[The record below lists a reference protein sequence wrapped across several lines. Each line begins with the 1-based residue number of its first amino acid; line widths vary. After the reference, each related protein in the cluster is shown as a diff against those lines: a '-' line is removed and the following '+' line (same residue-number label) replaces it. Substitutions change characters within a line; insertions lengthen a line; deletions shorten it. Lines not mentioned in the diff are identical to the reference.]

1 MSSPKYP
8 SIIRKP
14 KLSQYLYYR
23 MRKLFT
29 TMIAAAC
36 MTACTQRENPFLAE
50 WDTPYGIPPF
60 QEIRVD
66 DYIPAIQAGIEQQK
80 KEIDAIV
87 KNTDAPTFDN
97 TILPLELSGEI
108 LRKVSGVLYNV
119 SETDRSAELDSVM
132 EQAIPLMT
140 EHEDNLSFNKGLYER
155 IRKIYQADQSSLTRE
170 QQMVLKKRYEEFERN
185 GVGLSEDKQA
195 RLKEI
200 NSEMAAKTQKIGN
213 NILEESNAFKK
224 RFGISVSDYPNAMT
238 TTTDRDKR
246 RQMLEAYTSR
256 GNNGNKADNKQLILD
271 VMRLRIEKAKLMGYN
286 CPAAY
291 ILEPKM
297 AHDPATVDAFLQG
310 IMTDAVRKAKEE
322 VSDMQAMMN
331 QDIKNGQLPAGSKI
345 EPWDWWYYSEK
356 VRKAKYD
363 LDENLTKPYFKLD
376 NVVKGA
382 FLAAKW
388 LYGVNMEELKDV
400 PSYNPQEVKTFK
412 VTDNEGKLLGIFT
425 TDWLP
430 RESKR
435 GGAWMNNVREE
446 YINSKGEMVRPII
459 VNVGNL
465 QEYLTIDEVQTVFH
479 EFGHALHG
487 LLTQCTYPSVS
498 GTNVTRDFVEMF
510 SQFNENWAFQPKLL
524 AEYAKDDK
532 GEVIPNELV
541 EKINNSLK
549 FNQGFMT
556 TELCAASILDMKWHE
571 LESVEG
577 INIEDFERK
586 VCQEMGLIPE
596 IGPRYRTTYFNHI
609 FSSGYSAG
617 YYGYLWSEVL
627 DKDAFSFF
635 EQTGNVWNEPLAT
648 KFKQTFLER
657 GGSEEPMIL
666 FEQFTGRKP
675 DDTAFKKGRGL
686 ID

>member
-1 MSSPKYP
+1 MP
-8 SIIRKP
+8 
-14 KLSQYLYYR
+14 L
-23 MRKLFT
+23 
-29 TMIAAAC
+29 
-36 MTACTQRENPFLAE
+36 ACTNRENPFLTD
-50 WDTPYGIPPF
+50 WNTPYGIPPF
-60 QEIRVD
+60 QEIQVD
-66 DYIPAIQAGIEQQK
+66 NYIPAIQAGIEQQK
-80 KEIDAIV
+80 KEIEDIV
-87 KNTDAPTFDN
+87 NNQDAPTFDN

-119 SETDRSAELDSVM
+119 SETDRTPALDSVM
-132 EQAIPLMT
+132 ELAIPMMT
-140 EHEDNLSFNKGLYER
+140 EHSDNLSFNKGLYER
-155 IRKIYQADQSSLTRE
+155 IAKLYKGDQSGLTCE
-170 QQMVLKKRYEEFERN
+170 QQMVLKKHYEEFERN
-185 GVGLSEDKQA
+185 GVGLSEEKQA

-200 NSEMAAKTQKIGN
+200 NSEIASKTQKIGN
-213 NILEESNAFKK
+213 NILEESNAFKQK
-224 RFGISVSDYPNAMT
+224 FGISVSDYPNAMT
-238 TTTDRDKR
+238 STTDRAKR
-246 RQMLEAYTSR
+246 KEMLEAYTNR
-256 GNNGNKADNKQLILD
+256 GNNGNKADNKQLIQD

-310 IMTDAVRKAKEE
+310 IMTDAVKKAREE
-322 VSDMQAMMN
+322 VADMQAVMN
-331 QDIKNGQLPAGSKI
+331 EDIKAGLLPAGSKI
-345 EPWDWWYYSEK
+345 EPWDWWYYAEK

-363 LDENLTKPYFKLD
+363 LDEEQTKPYFKLD
-376 NVVKGA
+376 NVVRGA
-382 FLAAKW
+382 FLAAKK
-388 LYGVNMEELKDV
+388 LYGVNMEELEGV
-400 PSYNPQEVKTFK
+400 PSYNTQLVKTFK
-412 VTDNEGKLLGIFT
+412 VTDNDGQLLGIFT

-430 RESKR
+430 RASKR
-435 GGAWMNNVREE
+435 GGAWMNNVREQ
-446 YINSKGEMVRPII
+446 YVDAKGEMVRPII

-510 SQFNENWAFQPKLL
+510 SQFNENWAFQPELL
-524 AEYAKDDK
+524 AEYAKNDK
-532 GEVIPNELV
+532 GEVIPAELV
-541 EKINNSLK
+541 DKINNSLK

-577 INIEDFERK
+577 VDINQFEHK

-617 YYGYLWSEVL
+617 YYGYLWAEVL
-627 DKDAFSFF
+627 DKDAFSLF
-635 EQTGNVWNEPLAT
+635 EQTGNVWNIPLAT
-648 KFKQTFLER
+648 KFKQTFLEK
-657 GGSEEPMIL
+657 GGSEEPMTL
-666 FEQFTGRKP
+666 FEQFAGRKP

>member
-1 MSSPKYP
+1 
-8 SIIRKP
+8 
-14 KLSQYLYYR
+14 

-36 MTACTQRENPFLAE
+36 LSACTNRENPFLTD
-50 WDTPYGIPPF
+50 WNTPYGIPPF
-60 QEIRVD
+60 QEIQVD
-66 DYIPAIQAGIEQQK
+66 NYIPAIQAGIEQQK
-80 KEIDAIV
+80 KEIEDIV
-87 KNTDAPTFDN
+87 NNQDAPTFDN

-119 SETDRSAELDSVM
+119 SETDRTPALDSVM
-132 EQAIPLMT
+132 ELAIPMMT
-140 EHEDNLSFNKGLYER
+140 EHSDNLSFSKGLYER
-155 IRKIYQADQSSLTRE
+155 IAQLYKGDQSGLTRE
-170 QQMVLKKRYEEFERN
+170 QQMLLKKHYEEFERN
-185 GVGLSEDKQA
+185 GVGLSEEKQA

-200 NSEMAAKTQKIGN
+200 NSEIASKTQKIGN
-213 NILEESNAFKK
+213 NILEESNAFKQK
-224 RFGISVSDYPNAMT
+224 FGISVSDYPNAMT
-238 TTTDRDKR
+238 STTDRAKR
-246 RQMLEAYTSR
+246 KEMLEAYTNR
-256 GNNGNKADNKQLILD
+256 GNNGNKADNKQLIQD

-310 IMTDAVRKAKEE
+310 IMTDAVKKAREE
-322 VSDMQAMMN
+322 VADMQAVMN
-331 QDIKNGQLPAGSKI
+331 EDIKAGLLPAGSKI
-345 EPWDWWYYSEK
+345 EPWDWWYYAEK

-363 LDENLTKPYFKLD
+363 LDEEQTKPYFKLD
-376 NVVKGA
+376 NVVRGA
-382 FLAAKW
+382 FLAAKK
-388 LYGVNMEELKDV
+388 LYGVNMEELEGV
-400 PSYNPQEVKTFK
+400 PSYNTQLVKTFK
-412 VTDNEGKLLGIFT
+412 VTDNDGQLLGIFT

-430 RESKR
+430 RDSKR
-435 GGAWMNNVREE
+435 GGAWMNNVREQ
-446 YINSKGEMVRPII
+446 YVDAKGEMVRPII

-510 SQFNENWAFQPKLL
+510 SQFNENWAFQPELL
-524 AEYAKDDK
+524 AEYAKNDK
-532 GEVIPNELV
+532 GEVIPTELV
-541 EKINNSLK
+541 DKINNSLK

-577 INIEDFERK
+577 VDINQFERK

-617 YYGYLWSEVL
+617 YYGYLWAEVL
-627 DKDAFSFF
+627 DKDAFSLF
-635 EQTGNVWNEPLAT
+635 EQTGNVWNIPLAT
-648 KFKQTFLER
+648 KFKQTFLEK
-657 GGSEEPMIL
+657 GGSEDPMTL
-666 FEQFTGRKP
+666 FEQFAGRKP

>member
-1 MSSPKYP
+1 
-8 SIIRKP
+8 
-14 KLSQYLYYR
+14 
-23 MRKLFT
+23 
-29 TMIAAAC
+29 MIAAAC
-36 MTACTQRENPFLAE
+36 LSACTNRENPFLTD
-50 WDTPYGIPPF
+50 WNTPYGIPPF
-60 QEIRVD
+60 QEIQVD
-66 DYIPAIQAGIEQQK
+66 NYIPAIQAGIEQQK
-80 KEIDAIV
+80 KEIEDIV
-87 KNTDAPTFDN
+87 NNQDAPTFDH

-119 SETDRSAELDSVM
+119 SETDRTPALDSVM
-132 EQAIPLMT
+132 ELAIPMMS
-140 EHEDNLSFNKGLYER
+140 EHSDNLSFNKGLYER
-155 IRKIYQADQSSLTRE
+155 IAQLYKGDQSGLTRE
-170 QQMVLKKRYEEFERN
+170 QQMVLKKHYEEFERN
-185 GVGLSEDKQA
+185 GVGLSEEKQT

-200 NSEMAAKTQKIGN
+200 NSEIASKTQKIGN
-213 NILEESNAFKK
+213 NILEESNAFKQK
-224 RFGISVSDYPNAMT
+224 FGISVSDYPNAMT
-238 TTTDRDKR
+238 STTDRAKR
-246 RQMLEAYTSR
+246 KEMLEAYTNR
-256 GNNGNKADNKQLILD
+256 GNNGNKADNKQLIQD

-310 IMTDAVRKAKEE
+310 IMTDAVKKAREE
-322 VSDMQAMMN
+322 VADMQAVMN
-331 QDIKNGQLPAGSKI
+331 EDIKAGLLSAGSKI
-345 EPWDWWYYSEK
+345 EPWDWWYYAEK

-363 LDENLTKPYFKLD
+363 LDEEQTKPYFKLD
-376 NVVKGA
+376 NVVRGA
-382 FLAAKW
+382 FLAAKK
-388 LYGVNMEELKDV
+388 LYGVNMEELEGV
-400 PSYNPQEVKTFK
+400 PSYNTQQVKTFK
-412 VTDNEGKLLGIFT
+412 VTDNDGQLLGIFT

-430 RESKR
+430 RDSKR
-435 GGAWMNNVREE
+435 GGAWMNNVREQ
-446 YINSKGEMVRPII
+446 YVDAKGEMVRPII

-510 SQFNENWAFQPKLL
+510 SQFNENWAFQPELL
-524 AEYAKDDK
+524 AEYAKNDK
-532 GEVIPNELV
+532 GEVIPAELV
-541 EKINNSLK
+541 DKINNSLK

-577 INIEDFERK
+577 VDINQFEHK
-586 VCQEMGLIPE
+586 VCQDMGLIPE

-617 YYGYLWSEVL
+617 YYGYLWAEVL
-627 DKDAFSFF
+627 DKDAFSLF
-635 EQTGNVWNEPLAT
+635 EQTGNVWNIPLAT
-648 KFKQTFLER
+648 KFKQTFLEK
-657 GGSEEPMIL
+657 GGSEEPMTL
-666 FEQFTGRKP
+666 FEQFAGRKP

>member
-1 MSSPKYP
+1 
-8 SIIRKP
+8 
-14 KLSQYLYYR
+14 

-36 MTACTQRENPFLAE
+36 LSACTNRENPFLTD
-50 WDTPYGIPPF
+50 WNTPYGIPPF
-60 QEIRVD
+60 QEIQVD
-66 DYIPAIQAGIEQQK
+66 NYIPAIQAGIEQQK
-80 KEIDAIV
+80 KEIEDIV
-87 KNTDAPTFDN
+87 NNQDAPTFDN

-119 SETDRSAELDSVM
+119 SETDRTPALDSVM
-132 EQAIPLMT
+132 ELAIPMMT
-140 EHEDNLSFNKGLYER
+140 EHSDNLSFNKGLYER
-155 IRKIYQADQSSLTRE
+155 IAQLYKGDQSGLTRE
-170 QQMVLKKRYEEFERN
+170 QQMVLKKHYEEFERN
-185 GVGLSEDKQA
+185 GVGLSEEKQA

-200 NSEMAAKTQKIGN
+200 NSEIASKTQKIGN
-213 NILEESNAFKK
+213 NILEESNAFKQK
-224 RFGISVSDYPNAMT
+224 FGISVSDYPNAMT
-238 TTTDRDKR
+238 STTDRAKR
-246 RQMLEAYTSR
+246 KEMLEAYTNR
-256 GNNGNKADNKQLILD
+256 GNNGNKADNKQLIQD

-310 IMTDAVRKAKEE
+310 IMTDAVKKAREE
-322 VSDMQAMMN
+322 VADMQAVMN
-331 QDIKNGQLPAGSKI
+331 EDIKAGLLPAGSKI
-345 EPWDWWYYSEK
+345 EPWDWWYYAEK

-363 LDENLTKPYFKLD
+363 LDEEQTKPYFKLD
-376 NVVKGA
+376 NVVRGA
-382 FLAAKW
+382 FLAAKK
-388 LYGVNMEELKDV
+388 LYGVNMEELEGV
-400 PSYNPQEVKTFK
+400 PSYNTQQVKTFK
-412 VTDNEGKLLGIFT
+412 VTDNDGQLLGIFT

-430 RESKR
+430 RDSKR
-435 GGAWMNNVREE
+435 GGAWMNNVREQ
-446 YINSKGEMVRPII
+446 YVDAKGEMVRPII

-510 SQFNENWAFQPKLL
+510 SQFNENWAFQPELL
-524 AEYAKDDK
+524 AEYAKNDK
-532 GEVIPNELV
+532 GEVIPTELV
-541 EKINNSLK
+541 DKINNSLK

-577 INIEDFERK
+577 VDINQFEHK

-617 YYGYLWSEVL
+617 YYGYLWAEVL
-627 DKDAFSFF
+627 DKDAFSLF
-635 EQTGNVWNEPLAT
+635 EQTGNVWNIPLAT
-648 KFKQTFLER
+648 KFKQTFLEK
-657 GGSEEPMIL
+657 GGSEEPMTL
-666 FEQFTGRKP
+666 FEQFAGRKP

>member
-1 MSSPKYP
+1 
-8 SIIRKP
+8 
-14 KLSQYLYYR
+14 

-36 MTACTQRENPFLAE
+36 LSACTNRENPFLTD
-50 WDTPYGIPPF
+50 WNTPYGIPPF
-60 QEIRVD
+60 QEIQVD
-66 DYIPAIQAGIEQQK
+66 NYIPAIQAGIEQQK
-80 KEIDAIV
+80 KEIEDIV
-87 KNTDAPTFDN
+87 NNQDAPTFDN

-119 SETDRSAELDSVM
+119 SETDRTPALDSVM
-132 EQAIPLMT
+132 ELAIPMMS
-140 EHEDNLSFNKGLYER
+140 EHSDNLSFNKGLYER
-155 IRKIYQADQSSLTRE
+155 IAQLYKGDQSGLTRE
-170 QQMVLKKRYEEFERN
+170 QQMVLKKHYEEFERN
-185 GVGLSEDKQA
+185 GVGLSEEKQT

-200 NSEMAAKTQKIGN
+200 NSEIASKTQKIGN
-213 NILEESNAFKK
+213 NILEESNAFKQK
-224 RFGISVSDYPNAMT
+224 FGISVSDYPNAMT
-238 TTTDRDKR
+238 STTDRAKR
-246 RQMLEAYTSR
+246 KEMLEAYTNR
-256 GNNGNKADNKQLILD
+256 GNNGNKADNKQLIQD

-310 IMTDAVRKAKEE
+310 IMTDAVKKAREE
-322 VSDMQAMMN
+322 VADMQAVMN
-331 QDIKNGQLPAGSKI
+331 EDIKAGLLSAGSKI
-345 EPWDWWYYSEK
+345 EPWDWWYYAEK

-363 LDENLTKPYFKLD
+363 LDEEQTKPYFKLD
-376 NVVKGA
+376 NVVRGA
-382 FLAAKW
+382 FMAAKK
-388 LYGVNMEELKDV
+388 LYGVNMEELEGV
-400 PSYNPQEVKTFK
+400 PSYNTQQVKTFK
-412 VTDNEGKLLGIFT
+412 VTDNDGQLLGIFT

-430 RESKR
+430 RDSKR
-435 GGAWMNNVREE
+435 GGAWMNNVREQ
-446 YINSKGEMVRPII
+446 YVDAKGEMVRPII

-510 SQFNENWAFQPKLL
+510 SQFNENWAFQPELL
-524 AEYAKDDK
+524 AEYAKNDK
-532 GEVIPNELV
+532 GEVIPAELV
-541 EKINNSLK
+541 DKINNSLK

-577 INIEDFERK
+577 VDINQFEHK
-586 VCQEMGLIPE
+586 VCQDMGLIPE

-617 YYGYLWSEVL
+617 YYGYLWAEVL
-627 DKDAFSFF
+627 DKDAFSLF
-635 EQTGNVWNEPLAT
+635 EQTGNVWNIPLAT
-648 KFKQTFLER
+648 KFKQTFLEK
-657 GGSEEPMIL
+657 GGSEEPMTL
-666 FEQFTGRKP
+666 FEQFAGRKP

>member
-1 MSSPKYP
+1 
-8 SIIRKP
+8 
-14 KLSQYLYYR
+14 
-23 MRKLFT
+23 
-29 TMIAAAC
+29 MIAAAC
-36 MTACTQRENPFLAE
+36 LSACTNRENPFLTD

-60 QEIRVD
+60 QEIQVD
-66 DYIPAIQAGIEQQK
+66 NYIPAIQAGIEQQK
-80 KEIDAIV
+80 KEIEDIV
-87 KNTDAPTFDN
+87 NNQDAPTFDN

-119 SETDRSAELDSVM
+119 SETDRTPALDSVM
-132 EQAIPLMT
+132 ELAIPMMT
-140 EHEDNLSFNKGLYER
+140 EHSDNLSFNKGLYER
-155 IRKIYQADQSSLTRE
+155 IAQLYKGDQSSLTRE
-170 QQMVLKKRYEEFERN
+170 QQMVLKKHYEEFERN
-185 GVGLSEDKQA
+185 GVGLSEEKQA

-200 NSEMAAKTQKIGN
+200 NSEIASKTQKIGN
-213 NILEESNAFKK
+213 NILEESNAFKQK
-224 RFGISVSDYPNAMT
+224 FGISVSDYPNAMT
-238 TTTDRDKR
+238 STTDRAKR
-246 RQMLEAYTSR
+246 KEMLEAYTNR
-256 GNNGNKADNKQLILD
+256 GNNGNKADNKQLIQD

-310 IMTDAVRKAKEE
+310 IMTDAVKKAREE
-322 VSDMQAMMN
+322 VADMQAVMN
-331 QDIKNGQLPAGSKI
+331 EDIKAGLLPAGSKI
-345 EPWDWWYYSEK
+345 EPWDWWYYAEK

-363 LDENLTKPYFKLD
+363 LDEEQTKPYFKLD
-376 NVVKGA
+376 NVVRGA
-382 FLAAKW
+382 FLAAKK
-388 LYGVNMEELKDV
+388 LYGVNMEELEGV
-400 PSYNPQEVKTFK
+400 PSYNTQLVKTFK
-412 VTDNEGKLLGIFT
+412 VTDNDGQLLGIFT

-430 RESKR
+430 RDSKR
-435 GGAWMNNVREE
+435 GGAWMNNVREQ
-446 YINSKGEMVRPII
+446 YVDAKGEMVRPII

-510 SQFNENWAFQPKLL
+510 SQFNENWAFQPELL
-524 AEYAKDDK
+524 AEYAKNDK
-532 GEVIPNELV
+532 GEVIPAELV
-541 EKINNSLK
+541 DKINNSLK

-577 INIEDFERK
+577 VDINQFEHK

-617 YYGYLWSEVL
+617 YYGYLWAEVL
-627 DKDAFSFF
+627 DKDAFSLF
-635 EQTGNVWNEPLAT
+635 EQTGNVWNIPLAT
-648 KFKQTFLER
+648 KFKQTFLEK

-666 FEQFTGRKP
+666 FEQFAGRKP

>member
-1 MSSPKYP
+1 
-8 SIIRKP
+8 
-14 KLSQYLYYR
+14 
-23 MRKLFT
+23 
-29 TMIAAAC
+29 MIAAAC
-36 MTACTQRENPFLAE
+36 LSACTNRENPFLTD
-50 WDTPYGIPPF
+50 WNTPYGIPPF
-60 QEIRVD
+60 QEIQVD
-66 DYIPAIQAGIEQQK
+66 NYIPAIQAGIEQQK
-80 KEIDAIV
+80 KEIEDIV
-87 KNTDAPTFDN
+87 NNQDAPTFDN

-119 SETDRSAELDSVM
+119 SETDRTPALDSVM
-132 EQAIPLMT
+132 ELAIPMMS
-140 EHEDNLSFNKGLYER
+140 EHSDNLSFNKGLYER
-155 IRKIYQADQSSLTRE
+155 IAQLYKGDQSGLTRE
-170 QQMVLKKRYEEFERN
+170 QQMVLKKHYEEFERN
-185 GVGLSEDKQA
+185 GVGLSEEKQA

-200 NSEMAAKTQKIGN
+200 NSEIASKTQKIGN
-213 NILEESNAFKK
+213 NILEESNAFKQK
-224 RFGISVSDYPNAMT
+224 FGISVSDYPNAMT
-238 TTTDRDKR
+238 STTDRAKR
-246 RQMLEAYTSR
+246 KEMLEAYTNR
-256 GNNGNKADNKQLILD
+256 GNNGNKADNKQLIQD

-310 IMTDAVRKAKEE
+310 IMTDAVKKAREE
-322 VSDMQAMMN
+322 VADMQAVMN
-331 QDIKNGQLPAGSKI
+331 EDIKAGLLPAGSKI
-345 EPWDWWYYSEK
+345 ESWDWWYYAEK

-363 LDENLTKPYFKLD
+363 LDEEQTKPYFKLD
-376 NVVKGA
+376 NVVRGA
-382 FLAAKW
+382 FLAAKK
-388 LYGVNMEELKDV
+388 LYGVNMEELEGV
-400 PSYNPQEVKTFK
+400 PSYNTQQVKTFK
-412 VTDNEGKLLGIFT
+412 VTDNDGQLLGIFT

-430 RESKR
+430 RDSKR
-435 GGAWMNNVREE
+435 GGAWMNNVREQ
-446 YINSKGEMVRPII
+446 YVDAKGEMVRPII

-510 SQFNENWAFQPKLL
+510 SQFNENWAFQPELL
-524 AEYAKDDK
+524 AEYAKNDK
-532 GEVIPNELV
+532 GEVIPAELV
-541 EKINNSLK
+541 DKINNSLK

-577 INIEDFERK
+577 VDINQFEHK

-617 YYGYLWSEVL
+617 YYGYLWAEVL
-627 DKDAFSFF
+627 DKDAFSLF
-635 EQTGNVWNEPLAT
+635 EQTGNVWNIPLAT
-648 KFKQTFLER
+648 KFKQTFLEK
-657 GGSEEPMIL
+657 GSSEEPMTL
-666 FEQFTGRKP
+666 FEQFAGRKP

>member
-1 MSSPKYP
+1 
-8 SIIRKP
+8 
-14 KLSQYLYYR
+14 
-23 MRKLFT
+23 
-29 TMIAAAC
+29 MIAAAC
-36 MTACTQRENPFLAE
+36 LSACTNRENPFLTD
-50 WDTPYGIPPF
+50 WNTPYGIPPF
-60 QEIRVD
+60 QEIQVD
-66 DYIPAIQAGIEQQK
+66 NYIPAIQAGIEQQK
-80 KEIDAIV
+80 KEIEDIV
-87 KNTDAPTFDN
+87 NNQDAPTFDN

-119 SETDRSAELDSVM
+119 SETDRTPALDSVM
-132 EQAIPLMT
+132 ELAIPMMT
-140 EHEDNLSFNKGLYER
+140 EHSDNLSFNKGLYER
-155 IRKIYQADQSSLTRE
+155 IAQLYKGDQSGLTRE
-170 QQMVLKKRYEEFERN
+170 QQMVLKKHYEEFERN
-185 GVGLSEDKQA
+185 GVGLSEEKQA

-200 NSEMAAKTQKIGN
+200 NSEIASKTQKIGN
-213 NILEESNAFKK
+213 NILEESNAFKQK
-224 RFGISVSDYPNAMT
+224 FGISVSDYPNAMT
-238 TTTDRDKR
+238 STTDRAKR
-246 RQMLEAYTSR
+246 KEMLEAYTNR
-256 GNNGNKADNKQLILD
+256 GNNGNKADNKQLIQD

-310 IMTDAVRKAKEE
+310 IMTDAVKKAREE
-322 VSDMQAMMN
+322 VADMQAVMN
-331 QDIKNGQLPAGSKI
+331 EDIKAGLLPAGSKI
-345 EPWDWWYYSEK
+345 EPWDWWYYAEK

-363 LDENLTKPYFKLD
+363 LDEEQTKPYFKLD
-376 NVVKGA
+376 NVVRGA
-382 FLAAKW
+382 FLAAKK
-388 LYGVNMEELKDV
+388 LYGVNMEELEGV
-400 PSYNPQEVKTFK
+400 PSYNTQQVKTFK
-412 VTDNEGKLLGIFT
+412 VTDNDGQLLGIFT

-430 RESKR
+430 RDSKR
-435 GGAWMNNVREE
+435 GGAWMNNVREQ
-446 YINSKGEMVRPII
+446 YVDAKGEMVRPII

-510 SQFNENWAFQPKLL
+510 SQFNENWAFQPELL
-524 AEYAKDDK
+524 AEYAKNDK
-532 GEVIPNELV
+532 GKVIPAELV
-541 EKINNSLK
+541 DKINNSLK

-577 INIEDFERK
+577 VDINQFEHK
-586 VCQEMGLIPE
+586 VCQDMGLIPE

-617 YYGYLWSEVL
+617 YYGYLWAEVL
-627 DKDAFSFF
+627 DKDAFSLF
-635 EQTGNVWNEPLAT
+635 EQTGNVWNIPLAT
-648 KFKQTFLER
+648 KFKQTFLEK
-657 GGSEEPMIL
+657 GGSEDPMTL
-666 FEQFTGRKP
+666 FEQFAGRKP

>member
-1 MSSPKYP
+1 
-8 SIIRKP
+8 
-14 KLSQYLYYR
+14 

-36 MTACTQRENPFLAE
+36 LSACTNRENPFLTD
-50 WDTPYGIPPF
+50 WNTPYGIPPF
-60 QEIRVD
+60 QEIQVD
-66 DYIPAIQAGIEQQK
+66 NYIPAIQAGIEQQK
-80 KEIDAIV
+80 KEIEDIV
-87 KNTDAPTFDN
+87 NNQDAPTFDN

-119 SETDRSAELDSVM
+119 SETDRTPALDSVM
-132 EQAIPLMT
+132 ELAIPMMT
-140 EHEDNLSFNKGLYER
+140 EHSDNLSFNKGLYER
-155 IRKIYQADQSSLTRE
+155 IAQLYKGDQSGLTRE
-170 QQMVLKKRYEEFERN
+170 QQMVLKKHYEEFERN
-185 GVGLSEDKQA
+185 GVGLSEEKQA

-200 NSEMAAKTQKIGN
+200 NSEIASKTQKIGN
-213 NILEESNAFKK
+213 NILEESNAFKQK
-224 RFGISVSDYPNAMT
+224 FGISVSDYPNAMT
-238 TTTDRDKR
+238 STTDRAKR
-246 RQMLEAYTSR
+246 KEMLEAYTNR
-256 GNNGNKADNKQLILD
+256 GNNGNKADNKQLIQD

-297 AHDPATVDAFLQG
+297 AHDPATVDTFLQG
-310 IMTDAVRKAKEE
+310 IMTDAVKKAREE
-322 VSDMQAMMN
+322 VADMQAVMN
-331 QDIKNGQLPAGSKI
+331 EDIKAGLLPAGSKI
-345 EPWDWWYYSEK
+345 EPWDWWYYAEK

-363 LDENLTKPYFKLD
+363 LDEEQTKPYFKLD
-376 NVVKGA
+376 NVVRGA
-382 FLAAKW
+382 FLAAKK
-388 LYGVNMEELKDV
+388 LYGVNMEELEGV
-400 PSYNPQEVKTFK
+400 PSYNTQLVKTFK
-412 VTDNEGKLLGIFT
+412 VTDNDGQLLGIFT

-430 RESKR
+430 RDSKR
-435 GGAWMNNVREE
+435 GGAWMNNVREQ
-446 YINSKGEMVRPII
+446 YVDAKGEMVRPII

-510 SQFNENWAFQPKLL
+510 SQFNENWAFQPELL
-524 AEYAKDDK
+524 AEYAKNDK
-532 GEVIPNELV
+532 GEVIPTELV
-541 EKINNSLK
+541 DKINNSLK

-571 LESVEG
+571 LESMEG
-577 INIEDFERK
+577 VDINQFEHK

-617 YYGYLWSEVL
+617 YYGYLWAEVL
-627 DKDAFSFF
+627 DKDAFSLF
-635 EQTGNVWNEPLAT
+635 EQTGNVWNIPLAT
-648 KFKQTFLER
+648 KFKQTFLEK
-657 GGSEEPMIL
+657 GGSEESMIL
-666 FEQFTGRKP
+666 FEQFAGRKP

>member
-1 MSSPKYP
+1 MTNY
-8 SIIRKP
+8 I
-14 KLSQYLYYR
+14 

-36 MTACTQRENPFLAE
+36 LSACTNRENPFLTD
-50 WDTPYGIPPF
+50 WNTPYGIPPF
-60 QEIRVD
+60 QEIQVD
-66 DYIPAIQAGIEQQK
+66 NYIPAIQAGIEQQK
-80 KEIDAIV
+80 KEIEDIV
-87 KNTDAPTFDN
+87 NNQDAPTFDN

-119 SETDRSAELDSVM
+119 SETDRTPALDSVM
-132 EQAIPLMT
+132 ELAIPMMT
-140 EHEDNLSFNKGLYER
+140 EHSDNLSFNKGLYER
-155 IRKIYQADQSSLTRE
+155 IAQLYKGDQSGLTRE
-170 QQMVLKKRYEEFERN
+170 QQMVLKKHYEEFERN
-185 GVGLSEDKQA
+185 GVGLSEEKQA

-200 NSEMAAKTQKIGN
+200 NSEIASKTQKIGN
-213 NILEESNAFKK
+213 NILEESNAFKQK
-224 RFGISVSDYPNAMT
+224 FGISVSDYPNAMT
-238 TTTDRDKR
+238 STTDRAKR
-246 RQMLEAYTSR
+246 KEMLEAYTNR
-256 GNNGNKADNKQLILD
+256 GNNGNKADNKQLIQD

-310 IMTDAVRKAKEE
+310 IMTDAVKKAREE
-322 VSDMQAMMN
+322 AADMQAVMN
-331 QDIKNGQLPAGSKI
+331 EDIKAGLLPAGSKI
-345 EPWDWWYYSEK
+345 EPWDWWYYAEK

-363 LDENLTKPYFKLD
+363 LDEEQTKPYFKLD
-376 NVVKGA
+376 NVVRGA
-382 FLAAKW
+382 FLAAKK
-388 LYGVNMEELKDV
+388 LYGVNMEELEDV
-400 PSYNPQEVKTFK
+400 PSYNTQQVKTFK
-412 VTDNEGKLLGIFT
+412 VTDNDGQLLGIFT

-430 RESKR
+430 RDSKR
-435 GGAWMNNVREE
+435 GGAWMNNVREQ
-446 YINSKGEMVRPII
+446 YVDAKGEMVRPII

-510 SQFNENWAFQPKLL
+510 SQFNENWAFQPELL
-524 AEYAKDDK
+524 AEYAKNDK
-532 GEVIPNELV
+532 GEVIPAELV
-541 EKINNSLK
+541 DKINNSLK

-577 INIEDFERK
+577 VDINQFEHK
-586 VCQEMGLIPE
+586 VCQDMGLIPE

-617 YYGYLWSEVL
+617 YYGYLWAEVL
-627 DKDAFSFF
+627 DKDAFSLF
-635 EQTGNVWNEPLAT
+635 EQTGNVWNIPLAT
-648 KFKQTFLER
+648 KFKQTFLEK
-657 GGSEEPMIL
+657 GGSEEPMTL
-666 FEQFTGRKP
+666 FEQFAGRKP

>member
-1 MSSPKYP
+1 
-8 SIIRKP
+8 
-14 KLSQYLYYR
+14 
-23 MRKLFT
+23 
-29 TMIAAAC
+29 MIAAAC
-36 MTACTQRENPFLAE
+36 LSACTNRENPFLTD
-50 WDTPYGIPPF
+50 WNTPYGIPPF
-60 QEIRVD
+60 QEIQVD
-66 DYIPAIQAGIEQQK
+66 NYIPAIQAGIEQQK
-80 KEIDAIV
+80 KEIEDIV
-87 KNTDAPTFDN
+87 NNQDAPTFDN

-119 SETDRSAELDSVM
+119 SETDRTPALDSVM
-132 EQAIPLMT
+132 ELAIPMMT
-140 EHEDNLSFNKGLYER
+140 EHSDNLSFSKGLYER
-155 IRKIYQADQSSLTRE
+155 IAQLYKGDQSGLTRE
-170 QQMVLKKRYEEFERN
+170 QQMVLKKHYEEFERN
-185 GVGLSEDKQA
+185 GVGLSEEKQA

-200 NSEMAAKTQKIGN
+200 NSEIASKTQKIGN
-213 NILEESNAFKK
+213 NILEESNAFKQK
-224 RFGISVSDYPNAMT
+224 FGISVSDYPNAMT
-238 TTTDRDKR
+238 STTDRAKR
-246 RQMLEAYTSR
+246 KEMLEAYTNR
-256 GNNGNKADNKQLILD
+256 GNNGNKADNKQLIQD

-310 IMTDAVRKAKEE
+310 IMTDAVKKAREE
-322 VSDMQAMMN
+322 VADIQVVMN
-331 QDIKNGQLPAGSKI
+331 EDIKAGLLPAGSKI
-345 EPWDWWYYSEK
+345 EPWDWWYYAEK

-363 LDENLTKPYFKLD
+363 LDEEQTKPYFKLD
-376 NVVKGA
+376 NVVRGA
-382 FLAAKW
+382 FLAAKK
-388 LYGVNMEELKDV
+388 LYGVNMEELEGV
-400 PSYNPQEVKTFK
+400 PSYNTQQVKTFK
-412 VTDNEGKLLGIFT
+412 VTDNDGQLLGIFT

-430 RESKR
+430 RDSKR
-435 GGAWMNNVREE
+435 GGAWMNNVREQ
-446 YINSKGEMVRPII
+446 YVDAKGEMVRPII

-510 SQFNENWAFQPKLL
+510 SQFNENWAFQPELL
-524 AEYAKDDK
+524 AEYAKNDK
-532 GEVIPNELV
+532 GEVIPAELV
-541 EKINNSLK
+541 DKINNSLK

-577 INIEDFERK
+577 VDINQFERK

-617 YYGYLWSEVL
+617 YYGYLWAEVL
-627 DKDAFSFF
+627 DKDAFSLF
-635 EQTGNVWNEPLAT
+635 EQTGNVWNIPLAT
-648 KFKQTFLER
+648 KFKQTFLEK
-657 GGSEEPMIL
+657 GGSEDPMTL
-666 FEQFTGRKP
+666 FEQFAGRKP

>member
-1 MSSPKYP
+1 
-8 SIIRKP
+8 
-14 KLSQYLYYR
+14 
-23 MRKLFT
+23 
-29 TMIAAAC
+29 MIAAAC
-36 MTACTQRENPFLAE
+36 LSACTNRENPFLTD
-50 WDTPYGIPPF
+50 WNTPYGIPPF
-60 QEIRVD
+60 LEIQTD
-66 DYIPAIQAGIEQQK
+66 NYIPAIQAGIEQQK
-80 KEIDAIV
+80 KEIEDIV
-87 KNTDAPTFDN
+87 NNQDAPTFDN

-119 SETDRSAELDSVM
+119 SETDRTPALDSVM
-132 EQAIPLMT
+132 ELAIPMMT
-140 EHEDNLSFNKGLYER
+140 EHSDNLSFNKGLYER
-155 IRKIYQADQSSLTRE
+155 IAKLYKGDQSGLTRE
-170 QQMVLKKRYEEFERN
+170 QQMVLKKHYEEFERN
-185 GVGLSEDKQA
+185 GVGLSEEKQA

-200 NSEMAAKTQKIGN
+200 NSEIASKTQKIGN
-213 NILEESNAFKK
+213 NILEESNAFKQK
-224 RFGISVSDYPNAMT
+224 FGISVSDYHNAMT
-238 TTTDRDKR
+238 STTDRAKR
-246 RQMLEAYTSR
+246 KEMLEAYTNR
-256 GNNGNKADNKQLILD
+256 GNNGNKADNKQLIQD

-310 IMTDAVRKAKEE
+310 IMTDAVKKAREE
-322 VSDMQAMMN
+322 VADMQAVMN
-331 QDIKNGQLPAGSKI
+331 EDIKAGLLSAGSKI
-345 EPWDWWYYSEK
+345 EPWDWWYYAEK

-363 LDENLTKPYFKLD
+363 LDEEQTKPYFKLD
-376 NVVKGA
+376 NVVRGA
-382 FLAAKW
+382 FLVAKK
-388 LYGVNMEELKDV
+388 LYGVNMEELEGV
-400 PSYNPQEVKTFK
+400 PSYNTQQVKTFK
-412 VTDNEGKLLGIFT
+412 VTDNDGQLLGIFT

-430 RESKR
+430 RDSKR
-435 GGAWMNNVREE
+435 GGAWMNNVREQ
-446 YINSKGEMVRPII
+446 YVDAKGEMVRPII

-510 SQFNENWAFQPKLL
+510 SQFNENWAYQPELL
-524 AEYAKDDK
+524 AEYAKNDK
-532 GEVIPNELV
+532 GEVIPAELV
-541 EKINNSLK
+541 DKINNSLK

-577 INIEDFERK
+577 VDINQFEHK
-586 VCQEMGLIPE
+586 VCQDMGLIPE

-617 YYGYLWSEVL
+617 YYGYLWAEVL
-627 DKDAFSFF
+627 DKDAFSLF
-635 EQTGNVWNEPLAT
+635 EQTGNVWNIPLAT
-648 KFKQTFLER
+648 KFKQTFLEK
-657 GGSEEPMIL
+657 GGSEEPMTL
-666 FEQFTGRKP
+666 FEQFAGRKP

>member
-1 MSSPKYP
+1 
-8 SIIRKP
+8 
-14 KLSQYLYYR
+14 
-23 MRKLFT
+23 
-29 TMIAAAC
+29 MIAAAC
-36 MTACTQRENPFLAE
+36 LSACTNRENPFLTD
-50 WDTPYGIPPF
+50 WNTPYGIPPF
-60 QEIRVD
+60 QEIQVD
-66 DYIPAIQAGIEQQK
+66 NYIPAIQAGIEQQK
-80 KEIDAIV
+80 KEIEDIV
-87 KNTDAPTFDN
+87 NNQDAPTFDN

-119 SETDRSAELDSVM
+119 SETDRTHALDSVM
-132 EQAIPLMT
+132 ELAIPMMT
-140 EHEDNLSFNKGLYER
+140 EHSDNLSFNKGLYER
-155 IRKIYQADQSSLTRE
+155 IAQLYKGDQSGLTRE
-170 QQMVLKKRYEEFERN
+170 QQMVLKKHYEEFERN
-185 GVGLSEDKQA
+185 GVGLSEEKQT

-200 NSEMAAKTQKIGN
+200 NSEIASKTQKIGN
-213 NILEESNAFKK
+213 NILEESNAFKQK
-224 RFGISVSDYPNAMT
+224 FGISVSDYPNAMT
-238 TTTDRDKR
+238 STTDRAKR
-246 RQMLEAYTSR
+246 KEMLEAYTNR
-256 GNNGNKADNKQLILD
+256 GNNGNKADNKQLIQD

-310 IMTDAVRKAKEE
+310 IMTDAVKKAREE
-322 VSDMQAMMN
+322 VADMQAVMN
-331 QDIKNGQLPAGSKI
+331 EDIKAGLLSAGSKI
-345 EPWDWWYYSEK
+345 EPWDWWYYAEK

-363 LDENLTKPYFKLD
+363 LDEEQTKPYFKLD
-376 NVVKGA
+376 NVVRGA
-382 FLAAKW
+382 FLAAKK
-388 LYGVNMEELKDV
+388 LYGVNMEELEGV
-400 PSYNPQEVKTFK
+400 PSYNTQQVKTFK
-412 VTDNEGKLLGIFT
+412 VTDNDGQLLGIFT

-430 RESKR
+430 RDSKR
-435 GGAWMNNVREE
+435 GGAWMNNVREQ
-446 YINSKGEMVRPII
+446 YVDVKGEMVRPII

-510 SQFNENWAFQPKLL
+510 SQFNENWAFQPELL
-524 AEYAKDDK
+524 AEYAKNDK
-532 GEVIPNELV
+532 GEVIPAELV
-541 EKINNSLK
+541 DKINNSLK

-577 INIEDFERK
+577 VDIKQFEHK
-586 VCQEMGLIPE
+586 VCQDMGLIPE

-617 YYGYLWSEVL
+617 YYGYLWAEVL
-627 DKDAFSFF
+627 DKDAFSLF
-635 EQTGNVWNEPLAT
+635 EQTGNVWNIPLAT
-648 KFKQTFLER
+648 KFKQTFLEK

-666 FEQFTGRKP
+666 FEQFAGRKP

>member
-1 MSSPKYP
+1 
-8 SIIRKP
+8 
-14 KLSQYLYYR
+14 

-36 MTACTQRENPFLAE
+36 LSACTNRENPFLTD
-50 WDTPYGIPPF
+50 WNTPYGIPPF
-60 QEIRVD
+60 QEIQVD
-66 DYIPAIQAGIEQQK
+66 NYIPAIQAGIEQQK
-80 KEIDAIV
+80 KEIEDIV
-87 KNTDAPTFDN
+87 NNQDAPTFDN

-119 SETDRSAELDSVM
+119 SETDRTPALDSVM
-132 EQAIPLMT
+132 ELAIPMMT
-140 EHEDNLSFNKGLYER
+140 EHSDNLSFNKGLYER
-155 IRKIYQADQSSLTRE
+155 IAKLYKGDQSGLTCE
-170 QQMVLKKRYEEFERN
+170 QQMVLKKHYEEFERN
-185 GVGLSEDKQA
+185 GVGLSEEKQA

-200 NSEMAAKTQKIGN
+200 NSEIASKTQKIGN
-213 NILEESNAFKK
+213 NILEESNAFKQK
-224 RFGISVSDYPNAMT
+224 FGISVSDYPNAMT
-238 TTTDRDKR
+238 STTDRAKR
-246 RQMLEAYTSR
+246 KEMLEAYTNR
-256 GNNGNKADNKQLILD
+256 GNNGNKADNKQLIQD

-310 IMTDAVRKAKEE
+310 IMTDAVKKAREE
-322 VSDMQAMMN
+322 VADMQAVMN
-331 QDIKNGQLPAGSKI
+331 EDIKAGLLPAGSKI
-345 EPWDWWYYSEK
+345 EPWDWWYYAEK

-363 LDENLTKPYFKLD
+363 LDEEQTKPYFKLD
-376 NVVKGA
+376 NVVRGA
-382 FLAAKW
+382 FLAAKK
-388 LYGVNMEELKDV
+388 LYGVNMEELEGV
-400 PSYNPQEVKTFK
+400 PSYNTQLVKTFK
-412 VTDNEGKLLGIFT
+412 VTDNDGQLLGIFT

-430 RESKR
+430 RDSKR
-435 GGAWMNNVREE
+435 GGAWMNNVREQ
-446 YINSKGEMVRPII
+446 YVDAKGEMVRPII

-510 SQFNENWAFQPKLL
+510 SQFNENWAFQPELL
-524 AEYAKDDK
+524 AEYAKNDK
-532 GEVIPNELV
+532 GEVIPAELV
-541 EKINNSLK
+541 DKINNSLK

-577 INIEDFERK
+577 VDINQFEHK

-617 YYGYLWSEVL
+617 YYGYLWAEVL
-627 DKDAFSFF
+627 DKDAFSLF
-635 EQTGNVWNEPLAT
+635 EQTGNVWNIPLAT
-648 KFKQTFLER
+648 KFKQTFLEK
-657 GGSEEPMIL
+657 GGSEEPMTL
-666 FEQFTGRKP
+666 FEQFAGRKP

>member
-1 MSSPKYP
+1 
-8 SIIRKP
+8 
-14 KLSQYLYYR
+14 
-23 MRKLFT
+23 
-29 TMIAAAC
+29 MIAAAC
-36 MTACTQRENPFLAE
+36 LSACTNRENPFLTD
-50 WDTPYGIPPF
+50 WNTPYGIPPF
-60 QEIRVD
+60 QEIQVD
-66 DYIPAIQAGIEQQK
+66 NYIPAIQAGIEQQK
-80 KEIDAIV
+80 KEIEDIV
-87 KNTDAPTFDN
+87 NNQDAPTFDN

-119 SETDRSAELDSVM
+119 SETDRTPALDSVM
-132 EQAIPLMT
+132 ELAIPMMT
-140 EHEDNLSFNKGLYER
+140 EHSDNLSFNKGLYER
-155 IRKIYQADQSSLTRE
+155 IAQLYKGDQSGLTRE
-170 QQMVLKKRYEEFERN
+170 QQMVLKKHYEEFERN
-185 GVGLSEDKQA
+185 GVGLSEEKQA

-200 NSEMAAKTQKIGN
+200 NSEIASKTQKIGN
-213 NILEESNAFKK
+213 NILEESNAFKQK
-224 RFGISVSDYPNAMT
+224 FGISVSDYPNAMT
-238 TTTDRDKR
+238 STTDRAKR
-246 RQMLEAYTSR
+246 KEMLEAYTNR
-256 GNNGNKADNKQLILD
+256 GNNGNKADNKQLIQD
-271 VMRLRIEKAKLMGYN
+271 VMRLRIEKAGLMGYN

-310 IMTDAVRKAKEE
+310 IMTDAVKKAREE
-322 VSDMQAMMN
+322 VADMQAVMN
-331 QDIKNGQLPAGSKI
+331 EDIKAGLLPAGSKI
-345 EPWDWWYYSEK
+345 EPWDWWYYAEK

-363 LDENLTKPYFKLD
+363 LDEEQTKPYFKLG
-376 NVVKGA
+376 NVVRGA
-382 FLAAKW
+382 FLAAKK
-388 LYGVNMEELKDV
+388 LYGVNMEELEGV
-400 PSYNPQEVKTFK
+400 PSYNTQQVKTFK
-412 VTDNEGKLLGIFT
+412 VTDNDGQLLGIFT

-430 RESKR
+430 RDSKR
-435 GGAWMNNVREE
+435 GGAWMNNVREQ
-446 YINSKGEMVRPII
+446 YVDAKGEMVRPII

-510 SQFNENWAFQPKLL
+510 SQFNENWAFQPELL
-524 AEYAKDDK
+524 SEYAKNDK
-532 GEVIPNELV
+532 GEVIPTELV
-541 EKINNSLK
+541 DKINNSLK

-577 INIEDFERK
+577 VDINQFEHK

-617 YYGYLWSEVL
+617 YYGYLWAEVL
-627 DKDAFSFF
+627 DKDAFSLF
-635 EQTGNVWNEPLAT
+635 EQTGNVWNIPLAT
-648 KFKQTFLER
+648 KFKQTFLEK

-666 FEQFTGRKP
+666 FEQFAGRKP

>member
-1 MSSPKYP
+1 
-8 SIIRKP
+8 
-14 KLSQYLYYR
+14 
-23 MRKLFT
+23 
-29 TMIAAAC
+29 MIAAAC
-36 MTACTQRENPFLAE
+36 LSACTNRENPFLTD
-50 WDTPYGIPPF
+50 WNTPYGIPPF
-60 QEIRVD
+60 QEIQVD
-66 DYIPAIQAGIEQQK
+66 NYIPAIQAGIEQQK
-80 KEIDAIV
+80 KEIEDIV
-87 KNTDAPTFDN
+87 NNQDAPTFDN

-119 SETDRSAELDSVM
+119 SETDRTPALDSVM
-132 EQAIPLMT
+132 ELAIPMMT
-140 EHEDNLSFNKGLYER
+140 EHSDNLSFNKGLYER
-155 IRKIYQADQSSLTRE
+155 IAQLYKGDQSGLTRE
-170 QQMVLKKRYEEFERN
+170 QQMVLKKHYEEFERN
-185 GVGLSEDKQA
+185 GVGLSEEKQA

-200 NSEMAAKTQKIGN
+200 NSEIASKTQKIGN
-213 NILEESNAFKK
+213 NILEESNAFKQK
-224 RFGISVSDYPNAMT
+224 FGISVSDYPNAMT
-238 TTTDRDKR
+238 STTDRAKR
-246 RQMLEAYTSR
+246 KEMLEAYTNR
-256 GNNGNKADNKQLILD
+256 GNNGNKADNKQLIQD

-310 IMTDAVRKAKEE
+310 IMTDAVKKAREE
-322 VSDMQAMMN
+322 VADMQAVMN
-331 QDIKNGQLPAGSKI
+331 EDIKAGLLPAGSKI
-345 EPWDWWYYSEK
+345 EPWDWWYYAEK

-363 LDENLTKPYFKLD
+363 LDEEQTKHYFKLD
-376 NVVKGA
+376 NVVRGA
-382 FLAAKW
+382 FLAAKK
-388 LYGVNMEELKDV
+388 LYGVNMEELEGV
-400 PSYNPQEVKTFK
+400 PSYNTQQVKTFK
-412 VTDNEGKLLGIFT
+412 VTDNDGQLLGIFT

-430 RESKR
+430 RDSKR
-435 GGAWMNNVREE
+435 GGAWMNNVREQ
-446 YINSKGEMVRPII
+446 YVDAKGEMVRPII

-510 SQFNENWAFQPKLL
+510 SQFNENWAFQPELL
-524 AEYAKDDK
+524 AEYAKNDK
-532 GEVIPNELV
+532 GEVIPTELV
-541 EKINNSLK
+541 DKINNSLK

-577 INIEDFERK
+577 VDINQFEHK
-586 VCQEMGLIPE
+586 VCQDMGLIPE

-617 YYGYLWSEVL
+617 YYGYLWAEVL
-627 DKDAFSFF
+627 DKDAFSLF
-635 EQTGNVWNEPLAT
+635 EQTGNVWNIPLAT
-648 KFKQTFLER
+648 KFKQTFLEK
-657 GGSEEPMIL
+657 GGSEDPMTL
-666 FEQFTGRKP
+666 FEQFAGRKP

>member
-1 MSSPKYP
+1 
-8 SIIRKP
+8 
-14 KLSQYLYYR
+14 
-23 MRKLFT
+23 
-29 TMIAAAC
+29 MIAAAC
-36 MTACTQRENPFLAE
+36 LSACTNRENPFLTD
-50 WDTPYGIPPF
+50 WNTPYGIPPF
-60 QEIRVD
+60 QEIQVD
-66 DYIPAIQAGIEQQK
+66 NYIPAIQAGIEQQK
-80 KEIDAIV
+80 KEIEDIV
-87 KNTDAPTFDN
+87 NNQDAPTFDN

-119 SETDRSAELDSVM
+119 SETDRTPALDSVM
-132 EQAIPLMT
+132 ELAIPMMS
-140 EHEDNLSFNKGLYER
+140 EHSDNLSFNKGLYER
-155 IRKIYQADQSSLTRE
+155 IAQLYKGDQSGLTRE
-170 QQMVLKKRYEEFERN
+170 QQMVLKKHYEEFERN
-185 GVGLSEDKQA
+185 GVGLSEEKQT

-200 NSEMAAKTQKIGN
+200 NSEIASKTQKIGN
-213 NILEESNAFKK
+213 NILEESNAFKQK
-224 RFGISVSDYPNAMT
+224 FGISVSDYPNAMT
-238 TTTDRDKR
+238 STTDRAKR
-246 RQMLEAYTSR
+246 KEMLEAYTNR
-256 GNNGNKADNKQLILD
+256 GNNGNKADNKQLIQD

-310 IMTDAVRKAKEE
+310 IMTDAVKKAREE
-322 VSDMQAMMN
+322 VADMQAVMN
-331 QDIKNGQLPAGSKI
+331 EDIKAGLLSAGSKI
-345 EPWDWWYYSEK
+345 EPWDWWYYAEK

-363 LDENLTKPYFKLD
+363 LDEEQTKPYFKLD
-376 NVVKGA
+376 NVVRGA
-382 FLAAKW
+382 FLVAKK
-388 LYGVNMEELKDV
+388 LYGVNMEELEGV
-400 PSYNPQEVKTFK
+400 PSYNTQQVKTFK
-412 VTDNEGKLLGIFT
+412 VTDNDGQLLGIFT

-430 RESKR
+430 RDSKR
-435 GGAWMNNVREE
+435 GGAWMNNVREQ
-446 YINSKGEMVRPII
+446 YVDAKGEMVRPII

-510 SQFNENWAFQPKLL
+510 SQFNENWAFQPELL
-524 AEYAKDDK
+524 AEYAKNDK
-532 GEVIPNELV
+532 GEVIPAELV
-541 EKINNSLK
+541 DKINNSLK

-577 INIEDFERK
+577 VDIKQFEHK
-586 VCQEMGLIPE
+586 VCQDMGLIPE

-617 YYGYLWSEVL
+617 YYGYLWAEVL
-627 DKDAFSFF
+627 DKDAFSLF
-635 EQTGNVWNEPLAT
+635 EQTGNVWNIPLAT
-648 KFKQTFLER
+648 KFKQTFLEK
-657 GGSEEPMIL
+657 GSSEEPMTL
-666 FEQFTGRKP
+666 FEQFAGRKP

>member
-1 MSSPKYP
+1 
-8 SIIRKP
+8 
-14 KLSQYLYYR
+14 

-36 MTACTQRENPFLAE
+36 LSACTNRENPFLTD
-50 WDTPYGIPPF
+50 WNTPYGIPPF
-60 QEIRVD
+60 QEIQVD
-66 DYIPAIQAGIEQQK
+66 NYIPAIQAGIEQQK
-80 KEIDAIV
+80 KEIEDIV
-87 KNTDAPTFDN
+87 NNQDAPTFDN

-119 SETDRSAELDSVM
+119 SETDRTPALDSVM
-132 EQAIPLMT
+132 ELAIPMMT
-140 EHEDNLSFNKGLYER
+140 EHSDNLSFNKGLYER
-155 IRKIYQADQSSLTRE
+155 IAQLYKGDQSGLTRE
-170 QQMVLKKRYEEFERN
+170 QQMVLKKHYEEFERN
-185 GVGLSEDKQA
+185 GVGLSEEKQA

-200 NSEMAAKTQKIGN
+200 NSEIASKTQKIGN
-213 NILEESNAFKK
+213 NILEESNAFKQK
-224 RFGISVSDYPNAMT
+224 FGISVSDYPNAMT
-238 TTTDRDKR
+238 STTDRAKR
-246 RQMLEAYTSR
+246 KEMLEAYTNR
-256 GNNGNKADNKQLILD
+256 GNNGNKADNKQLIQD

-310 IMTDAVRKAKEE
+310 IMTDAVKKAREE
-322 VSDMQAMMN
+322 VADMQAVMN
-331 QDIKNGQLPAGSKI
+331 EDIKAGLLPAGSKI
-345 EPWDWWYYSEK
+345 EPWDWWYYAEK

-363 LDENLTKPYFKLD
+363 LDEEQTKHYFKLD
-376 NVVKGA
+376 NVVRGA
-382 FLAAKW
+382 FLAAKK
-388 LYGVNMEELKDV
+388 LYGVNMEELEGV
-400 PSYNPQEVKTFK
+400 PSYNTQQVKTFK
-412 VTDNEGKLLGIFT
+412 VTDNDGQLLGIFT

-430 RESKR
+430 RDSKR
-435 GGAWMNNVREE
+435 GGAWMNNVREQ
-446 YINSKGEMVRPII
+446 YVDAKGEMVRPII

-510 SQFNENWAFQPKLL
+510 SQFNENWAFQPELL
-524 AEYAKDDK
+524 AEYAKNDK
-532 GEVIPNELV
+532 GEVIPAELV
-541 EKINNSLK
+541 DKINNSLK

-577 INIEDFERK
+577 VDINQFEHK

-617 YYGYLWSEVL
+617 YYGYLWAEVL
-627 DKDAFSFF
+627 DKDAFSLF
-635 EQTGNVWNEPLAT
+635 EQTGNVWNIPLAT
-648 KFKQTFLER
+648 KFKQTFLEK

-666 FEQFTGRKP
+666 FEQFAGRKP

>member
-1 MSSPKYP
+1 
-8 SIIRKP
+8 
-14 KLSQYLYYR
+14 
-23 MRKLFT
+23 
-29 TMIAAAC
+29 MIAAAC
-36 MTACTQRENPFLAE
+36 LSACTNRENPFLTD
-50 WDTPYGIPPF
+50 WNTPYGIPPF
-60 QEIRVD
+60 QEIQVD
-66 DYIPAIQAGIEQQK
+66 NYIPAIQAGIEQQK
-80 KEIDAIV
+80 KEIEDIV
-87 KNTDAPTFDN
+87 NNQDAPTFDN

-119 SETDRSAELDSVM
+119 SETDRTPALDSVM
-132 EQAIPLMT
+132 ELAIPMMT
-140 EHEDNLSFNKGLYER
+140 EHSDNLSFNKGLYER
-155 IRKIYQADQSSLTRE
+155 IAQLYKGDQSGLTRE
-170 QQMVLKKRYEEFERN
+170 QQMVLKKHYEEFERN
-185 GVGLSEDKQA
+185 GVGLSEEKQA

-200 NSEMAAKTQKIGN
+200 NSEIASKTQKIGN
-213 NILEESNAFKK
+213 NILEESNAFKQK
-224 RFGISVSDYPNAMT
+224 FGISVSDYPNAMT
-238 TTTDRDKR
+238 STTDRAKR
-246 RQMLEAYTSR
+246 KEMLEAYTNR
-256 GNNGNKADNKQLILD
+256 GNNGNKADNKQLIQD

-310 IMTDAVRKAKEE
+310 IMTDAVKKAREE
-322 VSDMQAMMN
+322 VADMQAVMN
-331 QDIKNGQLPAGSKI
+331 EDIKAGLLPAGSKI
-345 EPWDWWYYSEK
+345 EPWDWWYYAEK

-363 LDENLTKPYFKLD
+363 LDEEQTKHYFKLD
-376 NVVKGA
+376 NVVRGA
-382 FLAAKW
+382 FLAAKK
-388 LYGVNMEELKDV
+388 LYGVNMEELEGV
-400 PSYNPQEVKTFK
+400 PSYNTQQVKTFK
-412 VTDNEGKLLGIFT
+412 VTDNDGQLLGIFT

-430 RESKR
+430 RDSKR
-435 GGAWMNNVREE
+435 GGAWMNNVREQ
-446 YINSKGEMVRPII
+446 YVDAKGEMVRPII

-510 SQFNENWAFQPKLL
+510 SQFNENWAFQPELL
-524 AEYAKDDK
+524 AEYAKNDK
-532 GEVIPNELV
+532 GEVIPAELV
-541 EKINNSLK
+541 DKINNSLK

-577 INIEDFERK
+577 VDINQFEHK

-617 YYGYLWSEVL
+617 YYGYLWAEVL
-627 DKDAFSFF
+627 DKDAFSLF
-635 EQTGNVWNEPLAT
+635 EQTGNVWNIPLAT
-648 KFKQTFLER
+648 KFKQTFLEK

-666 FEQFTGRKP
+666 FEQFAGRKP

>member
-1 MSSPKYP
+1 MTNY
-8 SIIRKP
+8 I
-14 KLSQYLYYR
+14 

-36 MTACTQRENPFLAE
+36 LSACTNRENPFLTD
-50 WDTPYGIPPF
+50 WNTPYGIPPF
-60 QEIRVD
+60 QEIQVD
-66 DYIPAIQAGIEQQK
+66 NYIPAIQAGIEQQK
-80 KEIDAIV
+80 KEIEDIV
-87 KNTDAPTFDN
+87 NNQDAPTFDN

-119 SETDRSAELDSVM
+119 SETDRTPALDSVM
-132 EQAIPLMT
+132 ELAIPMMT
-140 EHEDNLSFNKGLYER
+140 EHSDNLSFNKGLYES
-155 IRKIYQADQSSLTRE
+155 IAQLYKGDQSGLTRE
-170 QQMVLKKRYEEFERN
+170 QQMVLKKHYEEFERN
-185 GVGLSEDKQA
+185 GVGLSEEKQA

-200 NSEMAAKTQKIGN
+200 NSEIASKTQKIGN
-213 NILEESNAFKK
+213 NILEESNAFKQK
-224 RFGISVSDYPNAMT
+224 FGISVSDYPNAMT
-238 TTTDRDKR
+238 STTDRAKR
-246 RQMLEAYTSR
+246 KEMLEAYTNR
-256 GNNGNKADNKQLILD
+256 GNNGNKADNKQLIQD

-310 IMTDAVRKAKEE
+310 IMTDAVKKAREE
-322 VSDMQAMMN
+322 VADMQAVMN
-331 QDIKNGQLPAGSKI
+331 EDIKAGLLPAGSKI
-345 EPWDWWYYSEK
+345 EPWDWWYYAEK

-363 LDENLTKPYFKLD
+363 LDEEQTKPYFKLD
-376 NVVKGA
+376 NVVRGA
-382 FLAAKW
+382 FLAAKK
-388 LYGVNMEELKDV
+388 LYGVNMEELEGV
-400 PSYNPQEVKTFK
+400 PSYNTQQVKTFK
-412 VTDNEGKLLGIFT
+412 VTDNDGQLLGIFT

-430 RESKR
+430 RDSKR
-435 GGAWMNNVREE
+435 GGAWMNNVREQ
-446 YINSKGEMVRPII
+446 YVDAKGEMVRPII

-510 SQFNENWAFQPKLL
+510 SQFNENWAFQPELL
-524 AEYAKDDK
+524 AEYAKNDK
-532 GEVIPNELV
+532 GEVIPAELV
-541 EKINNSLK
+541 DKINNSLK

-577 INIEDFERK
+577 VDINQFEHK

-617 YYGYLWSEVL
+617 YYGYLWAEVL
-627 DKDAFSFF
+627 DKDAFSLF
-635 EQTGNVWNEPLAT
+635 EQTGNVWNIPLAT
-648 KFKQTFLER
+648 KFKQTFLEK

-666 FEQFTGRKP
+666 FEQFAGRKP

>member
-1 MSSPKYP
+1 
-8 SIIRKP
+8 
-14 KLSQYLYYR
+14 
-23 MRKLFT
+23 
-29 TMIAAAC
+29 MIAAAC
-36 MTACTQRENPFLAE
+36 LSACTNRENPFLTD
-50 WDTPYGIPPF
+50 WNTPYGIPPF
-60 QEIRVD
+60 QEIQVD
-66 DYIPAIQAGIEQQK
+66 NYIPAIQAGIEQQK
-80 KEIDAIV
+80 KEIEDIV
-87 KNTDAPTFDN
+87 NNQDAPTFDN

-119 SETDRSAELDSVM
+119 SETDRTPALDSVM
-132 EQAIPLMT
+132 ELAIPMMT
-140 EHEDNLSFNKGLYER
+140 EHSDNLSFNKGLYER
-155 IRKIYQADQSSLTRE
+155 IAQLYKGDQSGLTRE
-170 QQMVLKKRYEEFERN
+170 QQMVLKKHYEEFERN
-185 GVGLSEDKQA
+185 GVGLSEEKQA

-200 NSEMAAKTQKIGN
+200 NSEIASKTQKIGN
-213 NILEESNAFKK
+213 NILEESNAFKQK
-224 RFGISVSDYPNAMT
+224 FGISVSDYPNAMT
-238 TTTDRDKR
+238 STTDRAKR
-246 RQMLEAYTSR
+246 KEMLEAYTNR
-256 GNNGNKADNKQLILD
+256 GNNGNKADNKQLIQD

-310 IMTDAVRKAKEE
+310 IMTDAVKKAREE
-322 VSDMQAMMN
+322 VADMQAVMN
-331 QDIKNGQLPAGSKI
+331 EDIKAGLLPAGSKI
-345 EPWDWWYYSEK
+345 EPWDWWYYAEK

-363 LDENLTKPYFKLD
+363 LDEEQTKPYFKLD
-376 NVVKGA
+376 NVVRGA
-382 FLAAKW
+382 FLAAKK
-388 LYGVNMEELKDV
+388 LYGVNMEELEGV
-400 PSYNPQEVKTFK
+400 PSYNTQLVKTFK
-412 VTDNEGKLLGIFT
+412 VTDNDGQLLGIFT

-430 RESKR
+430 RDSKR
-435 GGAWMNNVREE
+435 GGAWMNNVREQ
-446 YINSKGEMVRPII
+446 YVDAKGEMVRPII

-510 SQFNENWAFQPKLL
+510 SQFNENWAFQPELL
-524 AEYAKDDK
+524 SEYAKNDK
-532 GEVIPNELV
+532 GEVIPAELV
-541 EKINNSLK
+541 DKINNSLK

-577 INIEDFERK
+577 VDINQFEHK
-586 VCQEMGLIPE
+586 VCQDMGLIPE

-617 YYGYLWSEVL
+617 YYGYLWAEVL
-627 DKDAFSFF
+627 DKDAFSLF
-635 EQTGNVWNEPLAT
+635 EQTGNVWNIPLAT
-648 KFKQTFLER
+648 KFKQTFLEK
-657 GGSEEPMIL
+657 GGSEEPMTL
-666 FEQFTGRKP
+666 FEQFACRKP

>member
-1 MSSPKYP
+1 
-8 SIIRKP
+8 
-14 KLSQYLYYR
+14 
-23 MRKLFT
+23 
-29 TMIAAAC
+29 MIAAAC
-36 MTACTQRENPFLAE
+36 LSACTNRENPFLTD
-50 WDTPYGIPPF
+50 WNTPYGIPPF
-60 QEIRVD
+60 QEIQVD
-66 DYIPAIQAGIEQQK
+66 NYIPAIQAGIEQQK
-80 KEIDAIV
+80 KEIENIV
-87 KNTDAPTFDN
+87 SNQDAPTFDN

-119 SETDRSAELDSVM
+119 SETDRTPALDSVM
-132 EQAIPLMT
+132 ELAIPMMT
-140 EHEDNLSFNKGLYER
+140 EHSDNLSFNKGLYER
-155 IRKIYQADQSSLTRE
+155 IAQLYKGDQSGLTRE
-170 QQMVLKKRYEEFERN
+170 QQMVLKKHYEEFERN
-185 GVGLSEDKQA
+185 GVGLSEEKQA

-200 NSEMAAKTQKIGN
+200 NSEIASKTQKIGN
-213 NILEESNAFKK
+213 NILEESNAFKQK
-224 RFGISVSDYPNAMT
+224 FGISVSDYPNAMT
-238 TTTDRDKR
+238 STTDRTKR
-246 RQMLEAYTSR
+246 KEMLEAYTNR
-256 GNNGNKADNKQLILD
+256 GNNGNKADNKQLIQD

-310 IMTDAVRKAKEE
+310 IMTDAVKKAREE
-322 VSDMQAMMN
+322 VADMQAVMN
-331 QDIKNGQLPAGSKI
+331 EDIKAGLLPAGSKI
-345 EPWDWWYYSEK
+345 EPWDWWYYAEK

-363 LDENLTKPYFKLD
+363 LDEEQTKPYFKLD
-376 NVVKGA
+376 NVVRGA
-382 FLAAKW
+382 FLAAKK
-388 LYGVNMEELKDV
+388 LYGVNMEELEGV
-400 PSYNPQEVKTFK
+400 PSYNTQQVKTFK
-412 VTDNEGKLLGIFT
+412 VTDNDGQLLGIFT

-430 RESKR
+430 RDSKR
-435 GGAWMNNVREE
+435 GGAWMNNVREQ
-446 YINSKGEMVRPII
+446 YVDAKGEMVRPII

-510 SQFNENWAFQPKLL
+510 SQFNENWAFQPELL
-524 AEYAKDDK
+524 AEYAKNDK
-532 GEVIPNELV
+532 GEVIPTELV
-541 EKINNSLK
+541 DKINNSLK

-577 INIEDFERK
+577 VDINQFEHK

-617 YYGYLWSEVL
+617 YYGYLWAEVL
-627 DKDAFSFF
+627 DKDAFSLF
-635 EQTGNVWNEPLAT
+635 EQTGNVWNIPLAT
-648 KFKQTFLER
+648 KFKQTFLEK

-666 FEQFTGRKP
+666 FEQFAGRKP

>member
-1 MSSPKYP
+1 
-8 SIIRKP
+8 
-14 KLSQYLYYR
+14 

-36 MTACTQRENPFLAE
+36 LSACTNRENPFLTD
-50 WDTPYGIPPF
+50 WNTPYGIPPF
-60 QEIRVD
+60 QEIQVD
-66 DYIPAIQAGIEQQK
+66 NYIPAIQAGIEQQK
-80 KEIDAIV
+80 KEIEDIV
-87 KNTDAPTFDN
+87 NNQDAPTFDN

-119 SETDRSAELDSVM
+119 SETDRTPALDSVM
-132 EQAIPLMT
+132 ELAIPMMT
-140 EHEDNLSFNKGLYER
+140 EHSDNLSFSKGLYER
-155 IRKIYQADQSSLTRE
+155 IAQLYKGDQSGLTRE
-170 QQMVLKKRYEEFERN
+170 QQMVLKKHYEEFERN
-185 GVGLSEDKQA
+185 GVGLSEEKQA

-200 NSEMAAKTQKIGN
+200 NSEIASKTQKIGN
-213 NILEESNAFKK
+213 NILEESNAFKQK
-224 RFGISVSDYPNAMT
+224 FGISVSDYPNAMT
-238 TTTDRDKR
+238 STTDRAKR
-246 RQMLEAYTSR
+246 KEMLEAYTNR
-256 GNNGNKADNKQLILD
+256 GNNGNKADNKQLIQD

-310 IMTDAVRKAKEE
+310 IMTDAVKKAREE
-322 VSDMQAMMN
+322 VADIQVVMN
-331 QDIKNGQLPAGSKI
+331 EDIKAGLLPAGSKI
-345 EPWDWWYYSEK
+345 EPWDWWYYAEK

-363 LDENLTKPYFKLD
+363 LDEEQTKPYFKLD
-376 NVVKGA
+376 NVVRGA
-382 FLAAKW
+382 FLAAKK
-388 LYGVNMEELKDV
+388 LYGVNMEELEGV
-400 PSYNPQEVKTFK
+400 PSYNTQQVKTFK
-412 VTDNEGKLLGIFT
+412 VTDNDGQLLGIFT

-430 RESKR
+430 RDSKR
-435 GGAWMNNVREE
+435 GGAWMNNVREQ
-446 YINSKGEMVRPII
+446 YVDAKGEMVRPII

-510 SQFNENWAFQPKLL
+510 SQFNENWAFQPELL
-524 AEYAKDDK
+524 AEYAKNDK
-532 GEVIPNELV
+532 GEVIPAELV
-541 EKINNSLK
+541 DKINNSLK

-577 INIEDFERK
+577 VDINQFERK

-617 YYGYLWSEVL
+617 YYGYLWAEVL
-627 DKDAFSFF
+627 DKDAFSLF
-635 EQTGNVWNEPLAT
+635 EQTGNVWNVALAT
-648 KFKQTFLER
+648 KFKQTFLEK
-657 GGSEEPMIL
+657 GGSEEPMTL
-666 FEQFTGRKP
+666 FEQFAGRKP

>member
-1 MSSPKYP
+1 
-8 SIIRKP
+8 
-14 KLSQYLYYR
+14 
-23 MRKLFT
+23 
-29 TMIAAAC
+29 MIAAAC
-36 MTACTQRENPFLAE
+36 LSACTNRENPFLTD
-50 WDTPYGIPPF
+50 WNTPYGIPPF
-60 QEIRVD
+60 QEIQVD
-66 DYIPAIQAGIEQQK
+66 NYIPAIQAGIEQQK
-80 KEIDAIV
+80 KEIEDIV
-87 KNTDAPTFDN
+87 NNQDAPTFDN

-119 SETDRSAELDSVM
+119 SETDRTPALDSVM
-132 EQAIPLMT
+132 ELAIPMMT
-140 EHEDNLSFNKGLYER
+140 EHSDNLSFNKGLYER
-155 IRKIYQADQSSLTRE
+155 IAQLYKGDQSSLTRE
-170 QQMVLKKRYEEFERN
+170 QQMVLKKHYEEFERN
-185 GVGLSEDKQA
+185 GVGLSEEKQA

-200 NSEMAAKTQKIGN
+200 NSEIASKTQKIGN
-213 NILEESNAFKK
+213 NILEESNAFKQK
-224 RFGISVSDYPNAMT
+224 FGISVSDYPNAMT
-238 TTTDRDKR
+238 STTDRAKR
-246 RQMLEAYTSR
+246 KEMLEAYTNR
-256 GNNGNKADNKQLILD
+256 GNNGNKADNKQLIQD

-310 IMTDAVRKAKEE
+310 IMTDAVKKAREE
-322 VSDMQAMMN
+322 VADMQAVMN
-331 QDIKNGQLPAGSKI
+331 EDIKAGLLPAGSKI
-345 EPWDWWYYSEK
+345 EPWDWWYYAEK

-363 LDENLTKPYFKLD
+363 LDEEQTKPYFKLD
-376 NVVKGA
+376 NVVRGA
-382 FLAAKW
+382 FLAAKK
-388 LYGVNMEELKDV
+388 LYGVNMEELEGV
-400 PSYNPQEVKTFK
+400 PSYNTQQVKTFK
-412 VTDNEGKLLGIFT
+412 VTDNDGQLLGIFT

-430 RESKR
+430 RDSKR
-435 GGAWMNNVREE
+435 GGAWMNNVREQ
-446 YINSKGEMVRPII
+446 YVDAKGEMVRPII

-510 SQFNENWAFQPKLL
+510 SQFNENWAFQPELL
-524 AEYAKDDK
+524 AEYAKNDK
-532 GEVIPNELV
+532 GEVIPAELV
-541 EKINNSLK
+541 DKINNSLK

-571 LESVEG
+571 LENVEG
-577 INIEDFERK
+577 VDINQFEHK

-617 YYGYLWSEVL
+617 YYGYLWAEVL
-627 DKDAFSFF
+627 DKDAFSLF
-635 EQTGNVWNEPLAT
+635 EQTGNVWNIPLAT
-648 KFKQTFLER
+648 KFKQTFLEK
-657 GGSEEPMIL
+657 GGSEEPMTL
-666 FEQFTGRKP
+666 FEQFAGRKP

>member
-1 MSSPKYP
+1 
-8 SIIRKP
+8 
-14 KLSQYLYYR
+14 
-23 MRKLFT
+23 
-29 TMIAAAC
+29 MIAAAC
-36 MTACTQRENPFLAE
+36 LSACTNRENPFLTD
-50 WDTPYGIPPF
+50 WNTPYGIPPF
-60 QEIRVD
+60 QEIQVD
-66 DYIPAIQAGIEQQK
+66 NYIPAIQAGIEQQK
-80 KEIDAIV
+80 KEIEDIV
-87 KNTDAPTFDN
+87 NNQDAPTFDN

-119 SETDRSAELDSVM
+119 SETDRTPALDSVM
-132 EQAIPLMT
+132 ELAIPMMT
-140 EHEDNLSFNKGLYER
+140 EHSDNLSFNKGLYER
-155 IRKIYQADQSSLTRE
+155 IAQLYKGDQSGLTRE
-170 QQMVLKKRYEEFERN
+170 QQMVLKKHYEEFERN
-185 GVGLSEDKQA
+185 GVGLSEEKQA

-200 NSEMAAKTQKIGN
+200 NSEIASKTQKIGN
-213 NILEESNAFKK
+213 NILEESNAFKQK
-224 RFGISVSDYPNAMT
+224 FGISVSDYPNAMT
-238 TTTDRDKR
+238 STTDRAKR
-246 RQMLEAYTSR
+246 KEMLEAYTNR
-256 GNNGNKADNKQLILD
+256 GNNGNKADNKQLIQD

-297 AHDPATVDAFLQG
+297 AHDPATVDAFLLG
-310 IMTDAVRKAKEE
+310 IMTDAVKKAREE
-322 VSDMQAMMN
+322 VADMQAVMN
-331 QDIKNGQLPAGSKI
+331 EDIKAGLLPAGSKI
-345 EPWDWWYYSEK
+345 EPWDWWYYAEK

-363 LDENLTKPYFKLD
+363 LDEEQTKPYFKLD
-376 NVVKGA
+376 NVVRGA
-382 FLAAKW
+382 FLAAKK
-388 LYGVNMEELKDV
+388 LYGVNMEELEGV
-400 PSYNPQEVKTFK
+400 PSYNTQQVKTFK
-412 VTDNEGKLLGIFT
+412 VTDNDGQLLGIFT

-430 RESKR
+430 RDSKR
-435 GGAWMNNVREE
+435 GGAWMNNVREQ
-446 YINSKGEMVRPII
+446 YVDAKGEMVRPII

-510 SQFNENWAFQPKLL
+510 SQFNENWAFQPELL
-524 AEYAKDDK
+524 AEYAKNDK
-532 GEVIPNELV
+532 GEVIPAELV
-541 EKINNSLK
+541 DKINNSLK

-577 INIEDFERK
+577 VDINQFERK

-617 YYGYLWSEVL
+617 YYGYLWAEVL
-627 DKDAFSFF
+627 DKDAFSLF
-635 EQTGNVWNEPLAT
+635 EQTGNVWNVALAT
-648 KFKQTFLER
+648 KFKQTFLEK
-657 GGSEEPMIL
+657 GGSEEPMTL
-666 FEQFTGRKP
+666 FEQFAGRKP

>member
-1 MSSPKYP
+1 
-8 SIIRKP
+8 
-14 KLSQYLYYR
+14 
-23 MRKLFT
+23 
-29 TMIAAAC
+29 MIAATC
-36 MTACTQRENPFLAE
+36 LSACTNRENPFLTD
-50 WDTPYGIPPF
+50 WNTPYGIPPF
-60 QEIRVD
+60 QEIQVD
-66 DYIPAIQAGIEQQK
+66 NYIPAIQAGIEQQK
-80 KEIDAIV
+80 KEIENIV
-87 KNTDAPTFDN
+87 SNQDAPTFDN

-119 SETDRSAELDSVM
+119 SETDRTPALDSVM
-132 EQAIPLMT
+132 ELAIPMMT
-140 EHEDNLSFNKGLYER
+140 EHSDNLSFNKGLYER
-155 IRKIYQADQSSLTRE
+155 IAQLYKGDQSGLTRE
-170 QQMVLKKRYEEFERN
+170 QQMVLKKHYEEFERN
-185 GVGLSEDKQA
+185 GVGLSEEKQA

-200 NSEMAAKTQKIGN
+200 NSEIASKTQKIGN
-213 NILEESNAFKK
+213 NILEESNAFKQK
-224 RFGISVSDYPNAMT
+224 FGISVSDYPNAMT
-238 TTTDRDKR
+238 STTDRAKR
-246 RQMLEAYTSR
+246 KEMLEAYTNR
-256 GNNGNKADNKQLILD
+256 GNNGNKADNKQLIQD

-310 IMTDAVRKAKEE
+310 IMTDAVKKAREE
-322 VSDMQAMMN
+322 VADMQAVMN
-331 QDIKNGQLPAGSKI
+331 EDIKAGLLPAGSKI
-345 EPWDWWYYSEK
+345 EPWDWWYYAEK

-363 LDENLTKPYFKLD
+363 LDEEQTKHYFKLD
-376 NVVKGA
+376 NVVRGA
-382 FLAAKW
+382 FLAAKK
-388 LYGVNMEELKDV
+388 LYGVNMEELEGV
-400 PSYNPQEVKTFK
+400 PSYNTQQVKTFK
-412 VTDNEGKLLGIFT
+412 VTDNDGQLLGIFT

-430 RESKR
+430 RDSKR
-435 GGAWMNNVREE
+435 GGAWMNNVREQ
-446 YINSKGEMVRPII
+446 YVDAKGEMVRPII

-510 SQFNENWAFQPKLL
+510 SQFNENWAFQPELL
-524 AEYAKDDK
+524 AEYAKNDK
-532 GEVIPNELV
+532 GEVIPTELV
-541 EKINNSLK
+541 DKINNSLK

-577 INIEDFERK
+577 VDINQFEHK
-586 VCQEMGLIPE
+586 VCQDMGLIPE

-617 YYGYLWSEVL
+617 YYGYLWAEVL
-627 DKDAFSFF
+627 DKDAFSLF
-635 EQTGNVWNEPLAT
+635 EQTGNVWNIPLAT
-648 KFKQTFLER
+648 KFKQTFLEK

-666 FEQFTGRKP
+666 FEQFAGRKP